1 MSANTDLGAIAAAGP
16 VDGWWPVAR
25 AAELGTA
32 PVEVRAGNRDW
43 VAFRATPEA
52 AVSVVEARCP
62 HRLVRLAHA
71 TNLGGRLQCAYHGW
85 QFGPDGAC
93 LLVPSSGPDAAVP
106 ARAHLTAPW
115 GVRED
120 AGVLWVAPV
129 DPDAPAAD
137 PAADPGGERSAGRPD
152 ARAGADTLTNLDAS
166 LEHGW
171 HPLALDSEVPAR
183 AGLDVRLLG
192 RGYTVTRAVGG
203 GFTVEPRVAAVR
215 ERFGV
220 VWAAPRPPRVSLLDS
235 TDDADPQFAQG
246 WLVPDRSSSP
256 AGALAENFLDVA
268 HFPFVHA
275 GTFGAA
281 EEPYVEPFEVTFD
294 HDGLASTQ
302 VQWFDNPGDPAVAA
316 GLRPVRQRR
325 RATYTYRWPF
335 QLQLRLEELDA
346 GAVKTILFFL
356 QPQDHDATRIYT
368 KMLLHGIGGVAVPDP
383 SVVAD
388 EVAFEVAVLAEDLAL
403 QRAMTV
409 PGLPLRLRDELH
421 VRSDRSGVVLR
432 QILTHH
438 RKVDP

>member
-1 MSANTDLGAIAAAGP
+1 MRTNAEPTALPGGP

-25 AAELGTA
+25 TAELGTV

-43 VAFRATPEA
+43 VAFRATPDA
-52 AVSVVEARCP
+52 PASVVEARCP

-106 ARAHLTAPW
+106 GRAHLTVPW

-120 AGVLWVAPV
+120 QGLLWVAPV
-129 DPDAPAAD
+129 DPAN
-137 PAADPGGERSAGRPD
+137 PGPGLQGERRPGLAD
-152 ARAGADTLTNLDAS
+152 TRAGADTLTNLDAS

-171 HPLALDSEVPAR
+171 HPLALGTEVPAG

-192 RGYTVTRAVGG
+192 RRYTVTRAADGRV
-203 GFTVEPRVAAVR
+203 TVEPEVAAVQ

-220 VWAAPRPPRVSLLDS
+220 VWAAPRAPQVALLDS
-235 TDDADPQFAQG
+235 ADDADPQFAQG

-281 EEPYVEPFEVTFD
+281 EEPRVEPFEVTFD
-294 HDGLASTQ
+294 DDGLGSSQ
-302 VQWFDNPGDPAVAA
+302 VQWFDNPGDPGVAA

-356 QPQDHDATRIYT
+356 QPEDHAATRIYT
-368 KMLLHGIGGVAVPDP
+368 KMLLHGIGGVAVPDA
-383 SVVAD
+383 SVVAG

-432 QILTHH
+432 RILTHH